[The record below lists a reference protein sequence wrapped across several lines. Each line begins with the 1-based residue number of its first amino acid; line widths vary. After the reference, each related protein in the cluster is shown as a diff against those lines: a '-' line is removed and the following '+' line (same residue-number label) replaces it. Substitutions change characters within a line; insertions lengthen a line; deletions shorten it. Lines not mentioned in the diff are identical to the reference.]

1 MLDFLK
7 NIKNSDPAKPSL
19 LEVALCYPGV
29 HAMFFHRIAHFLYK
43 LKLPIV
49 PRFISYVASII
60 TGIEIHPG
68 ATIGKR
74 LFIDHG
80 TGVVIGQEVIIGDD
94 VLMYHGVTLGGSGK
108 ISEGSRRHPQVGNNV
123 VLGAGATLIG
133 NIKIGNGAKIGP
145 NAIVVKDVGE
155 KKVMV
160 GATSKEM
167 KKESYE
173 IEYFI

>member
-7 NIKNSDPAKPSL
+7 NIKEKDPARPSL
-19 LEVALCYPGV
+19 VEVILCYPGAHV
-29 HAMFFHRIAHFLYK
+29 MFFHRIANFL
-43 LKLPIV
+43 LKAKIPIL
-49 PRFISYVASII
+49 PRFLSNIASIL

-68 ATIGKR
+68 AKIGKR

-80 TGVVIGQEVIIGDD
+80 TGVVIGQTAIIGDD
-94 VLMYHGVTLGGSGK
+94 VTIYHGVTLGGSGK
-108 ISEGSRRHPQVGNNV
+108 ITDAKRHPTIGNKAII
-123 VLGAGATLIG
+123 GAGAKLIG
-133 NIKIGNGAKIGP
+133 NIKIGNEAKIGP
-145 NAIVVKDVGE
+145 NAIVIKDVGN

-167 KKESYE
+167 AKKTFD

>member
-1 MLDFLK
+1 MLEFLR

-29 HAMFFHRIAHFLYK
+29 HAMFFYRIANYLYK
-43 LKLPIV
+43 LKLPII
-49 PRFISYVASII
+49 PRFISNFASIL

-80 TGVVIGQEVIIGDD
+80 TGVVIGQEAIIGDD
-94 VLMYHGVTLGGSGK
+94 VLIYHGVTLGGSGK
-108 ISEGSRRHPQVGNNV
+108 IKSGRRHPKIGNNV

-133 NIKIGNGAKIGP
+133 NINVGDGTKIGP

-160 GATSKEM
+160 GATSKERT
-167 KKESYE
+167 KESYD